1 MLMSAD
7 KQACDVPGCEVVSLE
22 WLLDSQKAGKPLA
35 CKPYLLMAG
44 GGAVGQGQ
52 NGDATPTPTVPAP
65 APASAPAPATRATT
79 APKTNKR
86 KLADANA
93 DTADGMADAN
103 GNGNGDEA
111 NKKQKDAQKAGTK
124 TLNVPLDEGC
134 TMPGMYLLEKDD

>member
-1 MLMSAD
+1 MLMSVD
-7 KQACDVPGCEVVSLE
+7 KQACNVPGCEVVSLE

-35 CKPYLLMAG
+35 CKPYLLMS
-44 GGAVGQGQ
+44 GAVSVGQGQ
-52 NGDATPTPTVPAP
+52 NGDATAATAPAP
-65 APASAPAPATRATT
+65 APATGAATGATT

-111 NKKQKDAQKAGTK
+111 NKKQKDAQKASTK
-124 TLNVPLDEGC
+124 SLNVPLDEGC
-134 TMPGMYLLEKDD
+134 TMPGMYLLENGG